1 MPSKLAYILVIAGVT
16 FLVRALPF
24 LFIRKPIKNR
34 RLRAF
39 LDYVPFAT
47 LAAMAFPDMVLSTG
61 HLASGLLGFLAAVL
75 AAVWSGSLL
84 KVAGAACLTVLAVEM
99 ILNLL

>member
-1 MPSKLAYILVIAGVT
+1 MRMPEWLVYILVIALTT

-24 LFIRKPIKNR
+24 LPIRSP

-39 LDYVPFAT
+39 LEMVPYAT

-61 HLASGLLGFLAAVL
+61 NTLSGLAGFLSAVL
-75 AAVWSGSLL
+75 VGWLGGGLIR
-84 KVAGAACLTVLAVEM
+84 VAGAACLAVLVFEL
-99 ILNLL
+99 IL